1 MQLKKETHIYIH
13 TYIFLCMHQILVHA
27 QDSCACTRL
36 LYSVSFFNCILSM
49 TQYAVNPRKR
59 DLCAEKLAEIH
70 ASPPCAVSKC
80 SPPGWPTP
88 AAEPPIG
95 APHAPP
101 SAEKAAKF
109 LEGVHATTG
118 GPLTGAAQALVV
130 EFDDDACTHLKDK
143 LNTTMLMDVSTLPGT
158 YWGIATDFNN
168 LNVYKQNANP
178 ADMEQQDCILLFI
191 ILQICVHIYTYI
203 HI

>member
-1 MQLKKETHIYIH
+1 
-13 TYIFLCMHQILVHA
+13 MHKFLVHA
-27 QDSCACTRL
+27 QDSCACTRF

-70 ASPPCAVSKC
+70 ATAAAAAPVPKC
-80 SPPGWPTP
+80 SPPGWPAP
-88 AAEPPIG
+88 DAAPIG
-95 APHAPP
+95 APHGPP

-130 EFDDDACTHLKDK
+130 EFDDEACTHLKDK
-143 LNTTMLMDVSTLPGT
+143 LNTAMLMDVSTLPGT

-191 ILQICVHIYTYI
+191 ILQICVHIYIYIYI